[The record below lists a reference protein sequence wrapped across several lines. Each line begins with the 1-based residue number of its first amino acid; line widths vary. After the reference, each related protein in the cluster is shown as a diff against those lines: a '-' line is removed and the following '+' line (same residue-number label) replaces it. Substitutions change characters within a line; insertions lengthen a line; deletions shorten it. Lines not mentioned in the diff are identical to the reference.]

1 MLQIVRNTI
10 VFMFCFLF
18 IVGCASSP
26 IRTDYSKNIST
37 LKEGIY
43 LDNVWFE
50 DDALSSNRYSE
61 VLLTD
66 VKGFGVTD
74 QTNITVAQAIEW
86 LRESTVKP
94 RKDNFVLKS
103 SETGKTLNLELVIT
117 ELNPGDTMTRFWIGE
132 LGAGHAWIQ
141 VEGKLTDA
149 ESKKLLGYFVE
160 RDRKSG
166 VATFRNSRGYDSG
179 PGLIQDMIDDIGN
192 KIRNEIGTILKIKVN

>member
-1 MLQIVRNTI
+1 MLQMARNTI
-10 VFMFCFLF
+10 VFLFCFLM
-18 IVGCASSP
+18 IVGCASTP
-26 IRTDYSKNIST
+26 IRTDYSKNVSS
-37 LKEGIY
+37 LKAGIY
-43 LDNVWFE
+43 LDNVWFDNNE
-50 DDALSSNRYSE
+50 LSSNRYSE
-61 VLLTD
+61 VRLTD
-66 VKGFGVTD
+66 VKGLGITD

-86 LRESTVKP
+86 LRESTIKP
-94 RKDNFVLKS
+94 RKDNVVLKS

-117 ELNPGDTMTRFWIGE
+117 ELNPGDTVTRFWIGE

-149 ESKKLLGYFVE
+149 ESKKLIGYFVE

-192 KIRNEIGTILKIKVN
+192 KIRNEFETILKIKIN